1 MNFFTYLNKM
11 KELGSIPALVGMGI
25 FALFLIVIIVKMF
38 IGIRRGTK
46 RQIVHLLL
54 TCAAAIISV
63 GVATYLSNHII
74 GSLSSDNFQGLLEAI
89 DGVAPGVGTSLLDT
103 LSKVNNPEIIE
114 YIILLPATLFVLPL
128 LAALLFFVV
137 NILFKIVYIIV
148 VKILKFKK
156 AKTSPE
162 RLGGA
167 VLAAVEAIICM
178 MVLFLPIN
186 GTLGLVDNVFETAI
200 EAEIDDSGD
209 LEEIYEEYLVPFTKN
224 PAISFLN
231 NMGGSKI
238 ADRIATVK
246 IDGEKTNIRAEITDA
261 TRLVLFDITQLAE
274 ADFKQLSPGEKVAVT
289 NVINAV
295 CDSEF
300 MSNLMVGVVNTLA
313 SAIDSGEIP
322 LSKGGDFQPVVEEAI
337 AYIRNISTETLK
349 EDLHTIKDLYFVIL
363 DSGVLT
369 AIDDGQDIMTLLKE
383 KSDEGDDSINKIKD
397 ILKANPRTNSMVTA
411 LTKSL
416 VNSLIPEDTT
426 IVVDGKEIEVSYE
439 TVKESVNEILTVT
452 KENKTEE
459 EFKDA
464 LKDKLNKVLVEDNK
478 IEIED
483 EEIIDGIVDHIN
495 ENYDEIYS
503 VVGEMTDGAELTDE
517 QFNDIIF
524 SYLDAYL
531 EYVNNSQGEGNP

>member
-54 TCAAAIISV
+54 TVAAAIISI

-246 IDGEKTNIRAEITDA
+246 INGEKTNIRAEITDA

-274 ADFKQLSPGEKVAVT
+274 ADFKQLSAEEKVAVT

-300 MSNLMVGVVNTLA
+300 MSNLMVGVVNTAA

-337 AYIRNISTETLK
+337 AYIRNINTETLK

-459 EFKDA
+459 EFKDD

-495 ENYDEIYS
+495 ENYDEIYGA
-503 VVGEMTDGAELTDE
+503 VGDITGGGELTDE

-531 EYVNNSQGEGNP
+531 EYVNNSQGESNP

>member
-25 FALFLIVIIVKMF
+25 FALFIIVIIVKMF

>member
-1 MNFFTYLNKM
+1 
-11 KELGSIPALVGMGI
+11 
-25 FALFLIVIIVKMF
+25 MF

>member
-137 NILFKIVYIIV
+137 NLLFKIVYIIV

-459 EFKDA
+459 EFKDD

-495 ENYDEIYS
+495 ENYDEIYGA
-503 VVGEMTDGAELTDE
+503 VGDITGGGELTDE

-531 EYVNNSQGEGNP
+531 EYVNNSQGESNP